1 MRRFYHAPG
10 SLKSSST
17 SDKYHSRRQRRSLI
31 ASRRKTSV
39 KSSKG
44 PHGDVQGERYSHGL
58 FVAVVLFLFVLTLD
72 GKVSIALILASS
84 IESERGAGCTERD
97 EYTLINLI
105 KPGPEHAF
113 SQAASDDYLNKLLTL
128 SGQLLRVGD
137 TVSDPHL

>member
-10 SLKSSST
+10 SMKSSST

-58 FVAVVLFLFVLTLD
+58 FVAVVVLFLFVLTLD
-72 GKVSIALILASS
+72 GKVSIPLILASS

-97 EYTLINLI
+97 EYTLINSI
-105 KPGPEHAF
+105 KPGPELILTGGLGRLLKQTVD
-113 SQAASDDYLNKLLTL
+113 SVRPITAS
-128 SGQLLRVGD
+128 G
-137 TVSDPHL
+137 